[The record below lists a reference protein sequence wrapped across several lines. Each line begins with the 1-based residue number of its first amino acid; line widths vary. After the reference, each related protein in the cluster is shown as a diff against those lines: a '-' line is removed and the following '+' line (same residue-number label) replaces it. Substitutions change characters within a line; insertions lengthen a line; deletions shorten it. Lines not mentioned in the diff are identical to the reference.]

1 MEAVTRMIR
10 VTFWGHPHAKGRR
23 VDDDKR
29 DKAEETAAKLR
40 NRWGAKAVGR
50 LGSRQQAEFPHLPTG
65 FPALDE
71 ALTIGGLPRGRIS
84 EISGVPTSGMA
95 TVALKIIAQ
104 DQSQSSAG
112 GAIYIDPGHTFD
124 PEYAARCGLELS
136 QLILVRPY
144 DIEQALAILADFILS
159 GGISSL
165 VFDAPVSLL
174 AEPQPAQ
181 ALSTNLGRLIA
192 PLSQSGCVLLFLTSL
207 PAGSGPEMIKNVVS
221 PTGSGLEMAK
231 SVASPA
237 GSALSH
243 YASVRLHIQ
252 RERWIYR
259 QRDIRGYQAQIA
271 VVKNKLGPAG
281 REATIEIIFDDEFED
296 KP

>member
-1 MEAVTRMIR
+1 L
-10 VTFWGHPHAKGRR
+10 
-23 VDDDKR
+23 DK
-29 DKAEETAAKLR
+29 
-40 NRWGAKAVGR
+40 
-50 LGSRQQAEFPHLPTG
+50 
-65 FPALDE
+65 

-112 GAIYIDPGHTFD
+112 GAIYIDPAHTFD
-124 PEYAARCGLELS
+124 PEYAVRCGLELS

-144 DIEQALAILADFILS
+144 DMEQALTILADFILS
-159 GGISSL
+159 GGVSCL
-165 VFDAPVSLL
+165 VFDAPASVVTD
-174 AEPQPAQ
+174 AQPAQ
-181 ALSTNLGRLIA
+181 VLSTNLGRLIA

-207 PAGSGPEMIKNVVS
+207 PAGTDPE
-221 PTGSGLEMAK
+221 TAK
-231 SVASPA
+231 SLLSSV
-237 GSALSH
+237 GSALPH

-259 QRDIRGYQAQIA
+259 KRDIRGYQAQVA
-271 VVKNKLGPAG
+271 VIKNKLGPAG
-281 REATIEIIFDDEFED
+281 QEATIEIIFDDEFED

>member
-1 MEAVTRMIR
+1 
-10 VTFWGHPHAKGRR
+10 
-23 VDDDKR
+23 VDEDKR
-29 DKAEETAAKLR
+29 ERAEETAAGLR
-40 NRWGAKAVGR
+40 HRWGAKVIGR
-50 LGSRQQAEFPHLPTG
+50 LGAKRLAGFPHLSTG
-65 FPALDE
+65 FPVLDE

-84 EISGVPTSGMA
+84 EVSGVPTSGMA

-112 GAIYIDPGHTFD
+112 GAIYIDPAHTFD

-136 QLILVRPY
+136 QLVLVRPY
-144 DIEQALAILADFILS
+144 DIEQALAILTDFVLS
-159 GGISSL
+159 GGASCL
-165 VFDAPVSLL
+165 VFDAPSSLL
-174 AEPQPAQ
+174 AETRLSQM
-181 ALSTNLGRLIA
+181 LSTTLGRLIA
-192 PLSQSGCVLLFLTSL
+192 PLSQSECVLLFLTSM
-207 PAGSGPEMIKNVVS
+207 PAGSDP
-221 PTGSGLEMAK
+221 EMAK

-243 YASVRLHIQ
+243 YASIRLHIQ

-259 QRDIRGYQAQIA
+259 QRDIRGYQAQVV

-281 REATIEIIFDDEFED
+281 RETTIEIIFDDEFED